1 MPAVRWQESG
11 GYAGQRELIDRALKL
26 GVGGFILFG
35 GRSDDVRLLTRDLRE
50 RSSVPLLIASDLE
63 RGAGQQFAGAT
74 GLPPLAALGWLG
86 ETETVRR
93 AAALTAREAGALG
106 VNWVYA
112 PVMDVDLEPANPI
125 IGTRAFGSHPD
136 VVARLGSAW
145 VEACQ
150 AEGVLACAKH
160 FPGHGRTTTDS
171 HAELPI
177 VRASREELE
186 EADLRPFRAAVD
198 AGVASVM
205 SAHIAFPSLDPSGE
219 PATLSKP
226 ILEGVL
232 REQLGFDGLIV
243 TDALIMAGV
252 RQSSTGATAEV
263 RAIGAGCDLL
273 LYPEDLEAVARE
285 LAAAVARG
293 ELKTERVERSIER
306 RRHWIAKTEVSDRQS
321 SAEEDRAWAAAL
333 ALRVVHLVQGD
344 FPAVRD
350 EIALAVVDDDV
361 GGPYPPPSRK
371 PFTGTLR
378 KLGVSVVEGEADR
391 SPQIHVIALF
401 GDVRAWKG
409 RPGYSAAALK
419 QVRTAVD
426 SARRANAIAVLVQF
440 GHPRLAESIGVDI
453 PIVSAWGGEA
463 TMQRAAAEWLCRR
476 P

>member
-35 GRSDDVRLLTRDLRE
+35 GRTDDVRLLTRDLRE

-86 ETETVRR
+86 ETETVAR
-93 AAALTAREAGALG
+93 AAALTAREARALG

-112 PVMDVDLEPANPI
+112 PVMDIDIEPANPI
-125 IGTRAFGSHPD
+125 IGTRAFGSQPD
-136 VVARLGSAW
+136 VVARLGTAW
-145 VEACQ
+145 IQACQ
-150 AEGVLACAKH
+150 SEGVLACAKH

-186 EADLRPFRAAVD
+186 ETDLRPFRAAVE
-198 AGVASVM
+198 AGVAAVM
-205 SAHIAFPSLDPSGE
+205 SAHIAFPAIDPSGA
-219 PATLSKP
+219 PATLSTP

-232 REQLGFDGLIV
+232 RQQLGFDGLIV

-252 RQSSTGATAEV
+252 RQSSTGGTAEV
-263 RAIGAGCDLL
+263 RAVGAGCDLL

-285 LAAAVARG
+285 LAAAVTRG

-306 RRHWIAKTEVSDRQS
+306 RRSWIAKTEAPAGQTS
-321 SAEEDRAWAAAL
+321 EEDLAWATAL

-344 FPAVRD
+344 LPTVRD
-350 EIALAVVDDDV
+350 EIALTVVDDDV

-371 PFTGTLR
+371 PFVGTLR
-378 KLGVSVVEGEADR
+378 KLGVNVVEGGADNSHLR
-391 SPQIHVIALF
+391 LIALF

-409 RPGYSAAALK
+409 RPGYSAASLK
-419 QVRTAVD
+419 QVRNAVD
-426 SARRANAIAVLVQF
+426 GARRVNARALLVQF

-463 TMQRAAAEWLCRR
+463 TMQRAAASWLAKGGK
-476 P
+476 